1 MNRNQAI
8 IKTYPWLAIM
18 NDTGEPMVEATLLD
32 LLPEGWRGLVL
43 DMSYYIACALDAHDI
58 PRDKYKVSDAKE
70 KWHALSWSS
79 YVDDWGEP
87 DDVFIAVPDE
97 ILEIEREYEAKSQ
110 NVCMLCG
117 KYKKATDIV
126 CKECKSN
133 L

>member
-43 DMSYYIACALDAHDI
+43 DMSYYIAYALDEHGI

-70 KWHALSWSS
+70 KWRALSWSS
-79 YVDDWGEP
+79 YVDDWDEP

-117 KYKKATDIV
+117 KYKKAVDIV
-126 CKECKSN
+126 CKECKN
-133 L
+133 TL